1 VFAGKLGLLSELGV
15 VLLQSDHLSGVRRER
30 RFSLKL
36 GNLAIDLA
44 FQGKELGLERCD
56 RRRALLEFLGLSDS
70 AELSARREQTTKA
83 SILLAS
89 LKSFGGCSSAA
100 CAALPLQKA
109 LFASSFS
116 A

>member
-56 RRRALLEFLGLSDS
+56 RRRALLELLGLSDS
-70 AELSARREQTTKA
+70 AELSARREQTTR
-83 SILLAS
+83 LQ
-89 LKSFGGCSSAA
+89 SFWHR
-100 CAALPLQKA
+100 
-109 LFASSFS
+109 
-116 A
+116 